1 MVGIKET
8 KEVIALGIH
17 ISQGIE
23 LSLADNEWTI
33 SDAFNFF
40 QALQATPAAIMDID
54 HVPQELLDLDE
65 TELAEIEALVKE
77 IIPGVKDEWLQ
88 IARNAL
94 KIVMAAKEIYDLV
107 KNLRG

>member
-23 LSLADNEWTI
+23 LSLADNAWTI
-33 SDAFNFF
+33 SDALNFF

-54 HVPQELLDLDE
+54 KVPAELLDLDQA
-65 TELAEIEALVKE
+65 ELAEIEALVKE
-77 IIPGVKDEWLQ
+77 MIPGVQQEWID

-94 KIVMAAKEIYDLV
+94 KIVLAAKEIYDLV
-107 KNLRG
+107 KGLRG